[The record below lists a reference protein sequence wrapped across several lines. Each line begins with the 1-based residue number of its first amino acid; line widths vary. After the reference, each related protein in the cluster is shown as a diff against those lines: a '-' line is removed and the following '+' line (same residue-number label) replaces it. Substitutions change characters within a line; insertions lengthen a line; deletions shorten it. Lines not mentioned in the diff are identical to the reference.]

1 MALIETVEL
10 ADARRPSGDPTNTSA
25 LRRTWRSVS
34 ELRLR
39 QLRAQVRLAILEH
52 DMLGLGGG
60 LAMYTPAHARLKGF
74 QEWLTQSANGVLG
87 GGWPTPYV
95 VAAWQSGHAAA
106 MRETG
111 KQATLDHYAAEH
123 LAQLAQAE
131 FVGIAGALV
140 QQVIRASV
148 QAVTRKLRPHRAY
161 SSIVRPFDKM
171 AVHRVRTNVNVI
183 TVAAH
188 NAAKLAAYREMGVN
202 RVGIIPEVKNG
213 HVTHVT
219 MRQTVD
225 FNPHHEP
232 AGSPEGGQFTSGGS
246 EGGGGESGGALGHG
260 YSKHATLKGDTIHTS
275 DVYDAVRALYENRK
289 VVLTQFTGY
298 AERAERSQGRHYRQ
312 EDAEGRDR
320 S

>member
-74 QEWLTQSANGVLG
+74 QEWLTQSTNGVLG

-161 SSIVRPFDKM
+161 SMIVRPFDKM
-171 AVHRVRTNVNVI
+171 AVHRVRTNVNVVTVTAPTGGVKSGDGI
-183 TVAAH
+183 VVGALFGICATDAAEAAEVEIAIVGVFELPKASGQINEGAAVWWNATNGEVSNVTGSGFYPIGVAVRAAGSSAATVRVRLSGVPTVAA
-188 NAAKLAAYREMGVN
+188 
-202 RVGIIPEVKNG
+202 
-213 HVTHVT
+213 
-219 MRQTVD
+219 
-225 FNPHHEP
+225 
-232 AGSPEGGQFTSGGS
+232 
-246 EGGGGESGGALGHG
+246 GA
-260 YSKHATLKGDTIHTS
+260 
-275 DVYDAVRALYENRK
+275 
-289 VVLTQFTGY
+289 
-298 AERAERSQGRHYRQ
+298 
-312 EDAEGRDR
+312 
-320 S
+320 

>member
-10 ADARRPSGDPTNTSA
+10 ADARRPIRDPTNTSA

-39 QLRAQVRLAILEH
+39 QLRAQVRQIVIDQ
-52 DMLGLGGG
+52 DMLGLAGGI
-60 LAMYTPAHARLKGF
+60 AQYTPAHARLKGF

-131 FVGIAGALV
+131 FVGIAGALA

-148 QAVTRKLRPHRAY
+148 EAVTRKLRPHRAY
-161 SSIVRPFDKM
+161 SLIVRPFDKM
-171 AVHRVRTNVNVI
+171 ALHRVRTNVNVI
-183 TVAAH
+183 TVSAH

-202 RVGIIPEVKNG
+202 RVGIIPEVKSG
-213 HVTHVT
+213 HVTHAT

-225 FNPHHEP
+225 FNPHHLP
-232 AGSPEGGQFTSGGS
+232 GGSSEGGQFASAPDGEGSGASGGRNPGS
-246 EGGGGESGGALGHG
+246 
-260 YSKHATLKGDTIHTS
+260 
-275 DVYDAVRALYENRK
+275 
-289 VVLTQFTGY
+289 QFIQ
-298 AERAERSQGRHYRQ
+298 RLHQFCRIQ
-312 EDAEGRDR
+312 
-320 S
+320 